1 MKDFIGMQSNRW
13 AILIVYSTA
22 FLQGITMVSFPAS
35 STVLKDT
42 GGLSDA
48 QYGFI
53 FIPQLITAILGSVAG
68 GILAKR
74 IGLKSLLLSALLA
87 NALSQALLGSIT
99 VLGSPSAFYA
109 VLAST
114 AMFGLAFGI
123 SAAPLNTFPG
133 MFFPKQRETALVALH
148 TLLGTGLAA
157 GPIIAGYLIV
167 RGQWLAF
174 PMSLLIVSTLLAGTA
189 ILTKF
194 PVYGEPEDSQ
204 QPHSARLREKLFSS
218 PALWTF
224 IAIVILYAFAEG
236 TFSNWAVIYL
246 HEERKIELPHASL
259 ALSTF
264 WAMMAAGRLLV
275 SVLLLKI
282 QAIRIW
288 ITLPLLMVSGFLL
301 LPLADSPSVGIA
313 LFAFA
318 GLTCSAFFPLSV
330 ALISRRFTSS
340 SAFVSSLMI
349 AALMSG
355 VGIGSYVI
363 GPLRSSF
370 TIERLYQFSTLYPA
384 SVFILALTIRGKLPG
399 DRIAE

>member
-1 MKDFIGMQSNRW
+1 MQSNRR
-13 AILIVYSTA
+13 AVLIVYSTA
-22 FLQGITMVSFPAS
+22 FLQGLTMVSFPAS
-35 STVLKDT
+35 GTILKNMS
-42 GGLSDA
+42 GLTDA

-53 FIPQLITAILGSVAG
+53 FIPQFITAILGSVAG
-68 GILAKR
+68 GSLARR
-74 IGLKSLLLSALLA
+74 IGLKRLLLSALLA
-87 NALSQALLGSIT
+87 NAVSQALLGAIT
-99 VLGSPSAFYA
+99 ILGSPAAFYA

-133 MFFPKQRETALVALH
+133 MFFPRRQETALVALH
-148 TLLGTGLAA
+148 TLLGIGLAA
-157 GPIIAGYLIV
+157 GPVIAGNLIV

-174 PMSLLIVSTLLAGTA
+174 PMSLLIVSVLLAGTA
-189 ILTKF
+189 MLTKF
-194 PVYGEPEDSQ
+194 PVYGKPEDSLQ
-204 QPHSARLREKLFSS
+204 LQPHSPKLQEKLFSS

-224 IAIVILYAFAEG
+224 IAVVILYAFAEG

-246 HEERKIELPHASL
+246 HEERKIELAHASL
-259 ALSTF
+259 ALSAF

-282 QAIRIW
+282 PAIRIW
-288 ITLPLLMVSGFLL
+288 ITLPLLMISGFLL
-301 LPLADSPSVGIA
+301 LPLAHSAAIGIA
-313 LFAFA
+313 MFAFA
-318 GLTCSAFFPLSV
+318 GIACSAFFPLSV
-330 ALISRRFTSS
+330 SLISRRFTSN

-370 TIERLYQFSTLYPA
+370 SIERLYQFSALYPL
-384 SVFILALTIRGKLPG
+384 SVFVLAIMVAKIVFKSQE
-399 DRIAE
+399 DI

>member
-1 MKDFIGMQSNRW
+1 
-13 AILIVYSTA
+13 
-22 FLQGITMVSFPAS
+22 TMVSFPAS
-35 STVLKDT
+35 SAILKNIS
-42 GGLSDA
+42 GLTDA

-53 FIPQLITAILGSVAG
+53 FIPQFIAAILGSVAG
-68 GILAKR
+68 GSLARR

-87 NALSQALLGSIT
+87 NVISQALLGSIT
-99 VLGSPSAFYA
+99 ILSSPAAFYA

-114 AMFGLAFGI
+114 AMFGLAFGS

-133 MFFPKQRETALVALH
+133 IFFPQRRETALVALH
-148 TLLGTGLAA
+148 TLLGIGLAA

-174 PMSLLIVSTLLAGTA
+174 PMSLLIVSALLAGTA
-189 ILTKF
+189 ILTRF
-194 PVYGEPEDSQ
+194 PVYGKPEDAQ
-204 QPHSARLREKLFSS
+204 PPHSPKQQEKLFSS

-246 HEERKIELPHASL
+246 HEERKIELAHASL

-275 SVLLLKI
+275 SVLLLKVP
-282 QAIRIW
+282 AIHIW
-288 ITLPLLMVSGFLL
+288 RALPLLMIIGFLL
-301 LPLADSPSVGIA
+301 LPIADSPTVGIA

-318 GLTCSAFFPLSV
+318 GLACSAFFPLSV
-330 ALISRRFTSS
+330 TLVSGRFTSS

-370 TIERLYQFSTLYPA
+370 TIERLYQLSALYPI
-384 SVFILALTIRGKLPG
+384 SVFVLALTIREELPG

>member
-1 MKDFIGMQSNRW
+1 MKDFIGIQSNRR
-13 AILIVYSTA
+13 AILIIYSTA

-35 STVLKDT
+35 GTILKNMSGFT
-42 GGLSDA
+42 DA

-53 FIPQLITAILGSVAG
+53 FIPQFITAILGAVAG
-68 GILAKR
+68 GSLARR
-74 IGLKSLLLSALLA
+74 IGLKSLLLAALLA
-87 NALSQALLGSIT
+87 NAVSQALLGAIT
-99 VLGSPSAFYA
+99 ILGSPAAFYA

-133 MFFPKQRETALVALH
+133 MFFPRRQETALVALH
-148 TLLGTGLAA
+148 TLLGIGLAA
-157 GPIIAGYLIV
+157 GPIIAGSLIV
-167 RGQWLAF
+167 RSQWLAF
-174 PMSLLIVSTLLAGTA
+174 PMSLLIVSALLAGTVM
-189 ILTKF
+189 LTRF
-194 PVYGEPEDSQ
+194 PVYGKPEDSL
-204 QPHSARLREKLFSS
+204 QPHSPKLQEKLFSS

-224 IAIVILYAFAEG
+224 IAVVILYAFAEG

-246 HEERKIELPHASL
+246 HEERKIELAHASL
-259 ALSTF
+259 ALSAF

-282 QAIRIW
+282 PAIRIW
-288 ITLPLLMVSGFLL
+288 ITLPLLMISGFLL
-301 LPLADSPSVGIA
+301 LPLAHSAAIGIA
-313 LFAFA
+313 MFAFA
-318 GLTCSAFFPLSV
+318 GIACSAFFPLSV
-330 ALISRRFTSS
+330 SLISRRFTSN

-370 TIERLYQFSTLYPA
+370 SIERLYQFSALYPL
-384 SVFILALTIRGKLPG
+384 SVFVIALMTAKIMFKSQE
-399 DRIAE
+399 DI